1 MAKEIYALQL
11 AKLPASYSFNG
22 EMCGG
27 VQNNMTDSD
36 VWGVVSAFLPNL
48 PH

>member
-1 MAKEIYALQL
+1 MAKEIYAIPL
-11 AKLPASYSFNG
+11 AKLPPSYSFNG

-27 VQNNMTDSD
+27 VQNKRKDND